1 MAPGPVD
8 VDVPPVGPASTSESA
23 PGADVDDLGHERLRR
38 RTRRWL
44 VALAVG
50 LLVSVVAGVAIGAVT
65 VPADVVARVVGHHVL
80 GWPATVTWT
89 GPQDAIIWDVRL
101 PRVVLG
107 AAVGAGLAVCG
118 VALQAMVRN
127 LLADPYLLGVTSGA
141 STGAAAAILLGA
153 GAALGENALSASAF
167 LGALA
172 ASVAVFVL
180 ARAAGRV
187 TSVRLLLSGVAVGY
201 ALYAATSFLIFASG
215 SAEGARSVLF
225 WLLGFLGLADWSV
238 ALVVVVVTVLGT
250 VVLLTSVGQRLDA
263 LAIGDETSLTLG
275 TDPARLRIQLLVV
288 VALCIGVVVAASGG
302 IGFVGLVIPHLA
314 RRLVGSAHRRVV
326 PVAALL
332 GALFLVWAD
341 VAARTVLAPRELPI
355 GILTALVGAPF
366 LLLLI
371 RRFHA
376 RTP

>member
-1 MAPGPVD
+1 MSATLRKR
-8 VDVPPVGPASTSESA
+8 VGPLTGDLER
-23 PGADVDDLGHERLRR
+23 GANAFVDDLGHRALAR

-44 VALAVG
+44 LLLCAG
-50 LLVSVVAGVAIGAVT
+50 LLVSVIAGIAIGAVV
-65 VPADVVARVVGHHVL
+65 VPADTVARVLGHNL
-80 GWPATVTWT
+80 TGWPAEVTWS
-89 GPQDAIIWDVRL
+89 GPQQAIIWDVRT
-101 PRVVLG
+101 PRVLLG

-127 LLADPYLLGVTSGA
+127 MLADPYLLGVTSGA
-141 STGAAAAILLGA
+141 STGAAAAVLFGA
-153 GAALGENALSASAF
+153 GAAMGEHALSASAF
-167 LGALA
+167 LGALG
-172 ASVAVFVL
+172 ASAAVFLL
-180 ARAAGRV
+180 ARAGGRV

-225 WLLGFLGLADWSV
+225 WLLGFLGLARWSTP
-238 ALVVVVVTVLGT
+238 LT
-250 VVLLTSVGQRLDA
+250 VVLLVVLLTVGLLALWGQRMDA
-263 LAIGDETSLTLG
+263 LALGDETSLTLG
-275 TDPARLRIQLLVV
+275 TDPSRFRVQLLVV
-288 VALCIGVVVAASGG
+288 VALCVGVVVAASGG

-314 RRLVGSAHRRVV
+314 RRLVGGAHRRVV

-332 GALFLVWAD
+332 GAVFLIWAD

-366 LLLLI
+366 LLVLI

-376 RTP
+376 RTV